1 MRRPL
6 IALIVLGAAVAGCG
20 SKPKPA
26 APAAPPAAKGAPAAP
41 SAPAAPAAPGAG
53 TPPAAGAKAPGAAA
67 PAGETKDAKSA
78 DDWAYSSVGKRDPF
92 RSFLAEL
99 EMQGGALATRC
110 ATPLG
115 KFELEQLKLR
125 AVIVGLED
133 PVAMVEAPNGTGY
146 TVRRGACIGKNG
158 GVVAAV
164 RSGEVVVTEWAV
176 RADGT
181 KEKTQ
186 SVLRLPKE
194 AALNLEE

>member
-1 MRRPL
+1 MRR
-6 IALIVLGAAVAGCG
+6 ARIVLLVLAAAAGC
-20 SKPKPA
+20 SDKPKAPAPAAPTAA
-26 APAAPPAAKGAPAAP
+26 APAA
-41 SAPAAPAAPGAG
+41 
-53 TPPAAGAKAPGAAA
+53 AAA
-67 PAGETKDAKSA
+67 PTAAAAKPEEPKEKA
-78 DDWAYSSVGKRDPF
+78 DDWSYSSVGKRDPF
-92 RSFLAEL
+92 RSFLSEL
-99 EMQGGALATRC
+99 ELGGGALATRC

-133 PVAMVEAPNGTGY
+133 PVAMVEAPTGVGY

-164 RSGEVVVTEWAV
+164 RSGEVVVTEWAI
-176 RADGT
+176 RADGN

-186 SVLRLPKE
+186 TVLRLPKE

>member
-1 MRRPL
+1 MRRLL
-6 IALIVLGAAVAGCG
+6 IAMSVLALAASGC
-20 SKPKPA
+20 SKPKPPPAVAAPIAA
-26 APAAPPAAKGAPAAP
+26 APAA
-41 SAPAAPAAPGAG
+41 APGAPG
-53 TPPAAGAKAPGAAA
+53 APGADAA
-67 PAGETKDAKSA
+67 AEAEKRPPEPWS
-78 DDWAYSSVGKRDPF
+78 YSSVGKRDPF

-99 EMQGGALATRC
+99 EVSGGALATRC

-115 KFELEQLKLR
+115 KFELEQLKLV

-133 PVAMVEAPNGTGY
+133 PVAMVEAPSGVGY
-146 TVRRGACIGKNG
+146 AVRRGACIGKNG

-176 RADGT
+176 RADGN

-186 SVLRLPKE
+186 TVLRLPKE

>member
-1 MRRPL
+1 MRRNR
-6 IALIVLGAAVAGCG
+6 IALLVLIVASAGCS
-20 SKPKPA
+20 SKP
-26 APAAPPAAKGAPAAP
+26 APIAAPPAANAPAAVP
-41 SAPAAPAAPGAG
+41 
-53 TPPAAGAKAPGAAA
+53 PPAAASQVAAQPPEVEKKAEA
-67 PAGETKDAKSA
+67 E
-78 DDWAYSSVGKRDPF
+78 WAYSSVGKRDPF

-99 EMQGGALATRC
+99 ETQGGALATRC

-115 KFELEQLKLR
+115 KFELEQLGLV

-133 PVAMVEAPNGTGY
+133 PVAMVQAPNGVGY
-146 TVRRGACIGKNG
+146 TLRRGACIGKNG
-158 GVVAAV
+158 GIVAAV

-186 SVLRLPKE
+186 TVLRLPKE

>member
-1 MRRPL
+1 MRRLL
-6 IALIVLGAAVAGCG
+6 IATIALASLAACG
-20 SKPKPA
+20 KKS
-26 APAAPPAAKGAPAAP
+26 APPAAQRPAAQATAG
-41 SAPAAPAAPGAG
+41 APAAPAA
-53 TPPAAGAKAPGAAA
+53 AA
-67 PAGETKDAKSA
+67 PAEAPAAEKKAGDE
-78 DDWAYSSVGKRDPF
+78 WAYSSVGKRDPF

-99 EMQGGALATRC
+99 QQQGGALATRC

-158 GVVAAV
+158 GIVAAV

-186 SVLRLPKE
+186 TVLRLPKE